1 MNNKKGYSIYIACP
15 ISKYVRYGFDEEFL
29 EVVNNIYI
37 VLKNNF
43 TNVYFPLYEE
53 NYGKDKV
60 KGDGKNCVS
69 KDLEEVNKADVIV
82 AIPEDSMG
90 VSVELGWG
98 SVQNKQMLV
107 FVDKKFHQSELVKN
121 IDQISNTKI
130 IKIDTSYGYKT
141 QENNIINEVK
151 KYFDLE

>member
-1 MNNKKGYSIYIACP
+1 M
-15 ISKYVRYGFDEEFL
+15 
-29 EVVNNIYI
+29 
-37 VLKNNF
+37 
-43 TNVYFPLYEE
+43 YEE

-107 FVDKKFHQSELVKN
+107 FVDKKVSSIRISEKYRSNFEHKN
-121 IDQISNTKI
+121 N
-130 IKIDTSYGYKT
+130 
-141 QENNIINEVK
+141 
-151 KYFDLE
+151 